1 MSSRTIRQTQQ
12 KEGNALRILLLVI
25 YTLFLAS
32 LLFQRRAFSY
42 DSYLEMVKGNVN
54 LQPLATVKLY
64 LHALGNESLRQ
75 EALINLFGN
84 ILLFLPY
91 GYLLPKLFP
100 SCRRAVLLLALTL
113 LVILG
118 VETLQ
123 LLTLRGIFD
132 VDDILLNVLGVF
144 SGYVLWRLSKRSLT
158 V

>member
-1 MSSRTIRQTQQ
+1 MSSRTIRRTQQ

-64 LHALGNESLRQ
+64 LHALSNESLRQ

-100 SCRRAVLLLALTL
+100 SCRKAVLLLALTL
-113 LVILG
+113 LVILA

-144 SGYVLWRLSKRSLT
+144 SCYVLWRLSKRSLT